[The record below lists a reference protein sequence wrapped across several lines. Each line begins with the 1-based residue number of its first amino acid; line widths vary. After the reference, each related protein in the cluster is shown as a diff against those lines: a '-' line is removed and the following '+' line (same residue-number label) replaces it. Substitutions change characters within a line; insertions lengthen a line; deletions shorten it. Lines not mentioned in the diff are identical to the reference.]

1 VGLTVLVMTA
11 TDTFYPPAG
20 INPLLVVSNN
30 PPWSFVIAPVLAGA
44 VLLAVF
50 ALAWHRWIWRRPWP
64 QRWL

>member
-50 ALAWHRWIWRRPWP
+50 ALA
-64 QRWL
+64 

>member
-20 INPLLVVSNN
+20 INPLLVVVSNN

-64 QRWL
+64 RR